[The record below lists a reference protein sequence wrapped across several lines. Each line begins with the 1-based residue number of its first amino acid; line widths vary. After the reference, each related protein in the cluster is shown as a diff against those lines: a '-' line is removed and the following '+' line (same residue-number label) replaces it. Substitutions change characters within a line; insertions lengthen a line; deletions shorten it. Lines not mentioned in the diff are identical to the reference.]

1 MKTHLRSIIVPSQGR
16 DICHLTRQNREVRT
30 LLATSF
36 VTTANWLLREQQVTV
51 DLPNYVCQ
59 GSKEKANNAYEHGS
73 CSYVSPFVLPL
84 ISIA

>member
-1 MKTHLRSIIVPSQGR
+1 MRTQIISIIVPSQGR

-36 VTTANWLLREQQVTV
+36 VTTDNWLLREQQVTV

-59 GSKEKANNAYEHGS
+59 GSKKKANYACEHGS
-73 CSYVSPFVLPL
+73 CSYVSPFVFPL